1 MCSSASPKSS
11 VGACI
16 CWTRLVVAGKCC
28 WSLVFLS
35 VWPISS
41 RNGAITRRIL
51 PAERKLCGASHQARN
66 VDLVI
71 LREGCIDA
79 AKLANIAHMCSGFFW
94 ISYVF
99 LEHYCFGLSEIA
111 KKKSHRYLVLQKSH
125 QSYCII
131 VVHPLVLVTVGWV
144 VLFEALQ
151 WVHLHFTRL
160 SGTGSTGSL
169 LFFSASS
176 PFPCNSRSHFLTFLR
191 SFQIGG
197 TSALL
202 CNIGCADSS
211 CSVNGGARRDWP
223 GQTAVALLSKL
234 FEQTV

>member
-1 MCSSASPKSS
+1 MWTWLSCGKAVLTLPNLPTLL
-11 VGACI
+11 I
-16 CWTRLVVAGKCC
+16 CAQG
-28 WSLVFLS
+28 SF
-35 VWPISS
+35 
-41 RNGAITRRIL
+41 GF
-51 PAERKLCGASHQARN
+51 
-66 VDLVI
+66 
-71 LREGCIDA
+71 
-79 AKLANIAHMCSGFFW
+79 HMCSW
-94 ISYVF
+94 NTIALVF
-99 LEHYCFGLSEIA
+99 RKLQK